1 LVHGRSV
8 TIADG
13 ASSKQRILG
22 KIFQFETLDASETEQ
37 GRGHNVV
44 SIEEEWGVGGE
55 DAGRETSDCPH
66 WFVLVS
72 AALVRLVRQVV
83 ERDLWKDQLRSR
95 GNNLESVLVAI
106 EDGADRRVLSAR
118 KGRQRERTY
127 ESDDISSSGKHQQAN
142 AELRERDRTDLG

>member
-1 LVHGRSV
+1 M
-8 TIADG
+8 
-13 ASSKQRILG
+13 ILG

-55 DAGRETSDCPH
+55 DAGREASDSPH

-83 ERDLWKDQLRSR
+83 ERYLWKDQLRSR

-127 ESDDISSSGKHQQAN
+127 ELDDISPSGKHQQAN